1 VGLFS
6 TLTINVTQQLN
17 LEIHVFRAILPAV
30 ISSADAFQQLITD
43 AVRVA
48 VRQELAALKPKIAPR
63 WLDLEQAAEL
73 MSTTKD
79 GVRGMLRSGLFPAR
93 KMGARVMIDTK
104 DLEKAFAENTVW
116 LNTSATVLKRKPATP
131 LRKAA

>member
-1 VGLFS
+1 VA
-6 TLTINVTQQLN
+6 IYHPVTSPL
-17 LEIHVFRAILPAV
+17 
-30 ISSADAFQQLITD
+30 DAFQQLITA
-43 AVRVA
+43 AVRIA
-48 VRQELAALKPKIAPR
+48 MREELAALTPKLAPR
-63 WLDLEQAAEL
+63 WLDLEQAAAL

-104 DLEKAFAENTVW
+104 DLEKAFAENTIW
-116 LNTSATVLKRKPATP
+116 LNAKRVP

>member
-1 VGLFS
+1 MDS
-6 TLTINVTQQLN
+6 
-17 LEIHVFRAILPAV
+17 
-30 ISSADAFQQLITD
+30 FQQLIVD

-48 VRQELAALKPKIAPR
+48 VRQELAALSPKIAPR
-63 WLDLEQAAEL
+63 WLDLEQAAVL

-93 KMGARVMIDTK
+93 KMGARLMIDVK

-116 LNTSATVLKRKPATP
+116 LNTSTVSVKKRTAPTP
-131 LRKAA
+131 IRKAS